1 MSLLREGE
9 VLRLLQPLTIA
20 PSTQPV
26 PRLVK
31 DIRKEALAAVRL
43 ADRLAVRSAD
53 RLAVRSADR
62 LADRPVVLSR
72 RLHPPEAAAPADRP
86 VVLSR
91 RRLDPPEAAAPA
103 EVPLPFTPVGP
114 RAAVLAAVVGGK
126 VFGLTKGEPV
136 FRFPFLGH
144 SFHLDKQVFVW

>member
-53 RLAVRSADR
+53 R
-62 LADRPVVLSR
+62 PVVLSR
-72 RLHPPEAAAPADRP
+72 RLHPPEAAAPAEDLLADRP